1 MCFGRVLKNISEH
14 FGDEEL
20 VEQGTELFWQ
30 LEGLEL
36 KSLILA
42 QIERWRHA

>member
-1 MCFGRVLKNISEH
+1 LGESKDISEH
-14 FGDEEL
+14 FGDEEF
-20 VEQGTELFWQ
+20 VEQGIELFWQ